1 MRTQAQAG
9 WPNLRLLA
17 ATFWISV
24 LCVVTASA
32 QTTEVVTYYHTDAI
46 GSVRMITDAN
56 GQVVER
62 HDYLPFGEEWSA
74 PSSSEGRLYT
84 GKERDRETGFD
95 YFGARYYASGGGRFT
110 TVDPNHINGD
120 IFDPQSWNGFAYAR
134 SNPLRFVD
142 PFGFG
147 ECPASTDTSTCV
159 EGTAGTNQLSFDYI
173 RWLLGDILRSY
184 WTWRMQDPGVMGGSP
199 FVAPMSRE
207 GSLAD
212 IVAARSAAATLDAAV
227 LRTFLGGQA
236 ERIVLQ
242 EDLTAIRVFD
252 KIPGVTGGNSD
263 MGGRFF
269 SATRMGSRAQAQR
282 ELALGGFN
290 QARFVESAVIPKGTV
305 VYSGTAAPLGSLPG
319 GATQIFVPNISEV
332 RFYGIRPLP

>member
-159 EGTAGTNQLSFDYI
+159 EGDKWLTGQFTMDYFRFLTVSLAGDY
-173 RWLLGDILRSY
+173 WQ
-184 WTWRMQDPGVMGGSP
+184 WRTTSDSGVMTGSP
-199 FVAPMSRE
+199 FTPPMFKE
-207 GSLAD
+207 EQLIGLGLGT
-212 IVAARSAAATLDAAV
+212 AAESKALTTFWPPASG
-227 LRTFLGGQA
+227 FLGGVSMRTTLKAGTKIDRYGGSQA
-236 ERIVLQ
+236 
-242 EDLTAIRVFD
+242 A
-252 KIPGVTGGNSD
+252 
-263 MGGRFF
+263 RFF
-269 SATRMGSRAQAQR
+269 SPVGTPVTARSLPPGAATQALRSFEVIKPFDVDAGRIAPWFGESGLGVQYR
-282 ELALGGFN
+282 SVMPLDDLLRGGFL
-290 QARFVESAVIPKGTV
+290 RE
-305 VYSGTAAPLGSLPG
+305 
-319 GATQIFVPNISEV
+319 
-332 RFYGIRPLP
+332 IRP

>member
-110 TVDPNHINGD
+110 NVDPGHVNGD
-120 IFDPQSWNGFAYAR
+120 TYDPQSWNAYAYAR
-134 SNPLRFVD
+134 SNPLRFID

-159 EGTAGTNQLSFDYI
+159 EGDRWTTGQFTIDYL
-173 RWLLGDILRSY
+173 RFLAVALGYDY
-184 WTWRMQDPGVMGGSP
+184 WNWRTSAPAVMGTSP
-199 FVAPMSRE
+199 FAPPIFGEEALLERVVAVTNPIPRT
-207 GSLAD
+207 LARVVPGGMVPTMLARPGAPDVFVTAAED
-212 IVAARSAAATLDAAV
+212 IAGLDAAQLAV
-227 LRTFLGGQA
+227 RLGIPPSPSFTVIEFETPFVGLASPVFRSNPGFRGGGLTSGGAREFVIPNGPIPSGATLRT
-236 ERIVLQ
+236 
-242 EDLTAIRVFD
+242 
-252 KIPGVTGGNSD
+252 
-263 MGGRFF
+263 
-269 SATRMGSRAQAQR
+269 
-282 ELALGGFN
+282 
-290 QARFVESAVIPKGTV
+290 
-305 VYSGTAAPLGSLPG
+305 
-319 GATQIFVPNISEV
+319 V
-332 RFYGIRPLP
+332 R